1 MKTIL
6 AFLLTSFF
14 AGSVGL
20 AQEVPAPATQ
30 SSDSPF
36 SDDAKPK
43 DEQPTD
49 EQPTDEQATDA
60 TATSDKATDNKVEE
74 LKSKAQDLASEAE
87 AKAEEIAEKVN
98 QDERAQKAAAGLL
111 GKIYLLAESLN
122 FSSFH
127 WLAFALMASGVVSF
141 ALQLVLGKLA
151 LLFHA
156 SLNIKEICSDA
167 VGLVISTV
175 GLVLTTQAAAEN
187 SEFTHSPAAVLSAA
201 FAGVALG
208 FTLYRWGQH
217 QELNAVK
224 GKSKS

>member
-1 MKTIL
+1 MKTTL

-14 AGSVGL
+14 VGSVGI
-20 AQEVPAPATQ
+20 AQETPAAPAPTTQ

-36 SDDAKPK
+36 SDDAKP
-43 DEQPTD
+43 EAVQPTD
-49 EQPTDEQATDA
+49 APSVTDE
-60 TATSDKATDNKVEE
+60 TSTDNKVEE
-74 LKSKAQDLASEAE
+74 IASKARDLAGKAE

-127 WLAFALMASGVVSF
+127 WFAFALMASGVVSF

-151 LLFHA
+151 LLFHG

-167 VGLVISTV
+167 VGFVISTV

-201 FAGVALG
+201 IAGIVLG